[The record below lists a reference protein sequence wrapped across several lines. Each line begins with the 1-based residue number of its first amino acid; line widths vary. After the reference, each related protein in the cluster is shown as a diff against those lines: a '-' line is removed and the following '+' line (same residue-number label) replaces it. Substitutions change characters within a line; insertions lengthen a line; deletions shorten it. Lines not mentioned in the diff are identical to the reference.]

1 MIVSK
6 WKGYQEG
13 LDITDIPADYFAY
26 PSKNVMIYKGKAYKR
41 AGTEY
46 FGAEDD
52 ADNKIHGE
60 YTWKDAQIGEIAVRT
75 EGQKMLAW
83 LEPYKTGAGWVEI
96 FDAFDSAVQR
106 VRFATFIDANDS
118 TVHTR
123 LIFVDG
129 SEDVYQWNG
138 AVGVVASVASDTIT
152 IAGSKTCEA
161 LGFDDGSGTPQTVII
176 NGTEY
181 TYDNDPTAQDIE
193 LTSTPSGVSA
203 GDLVIAKPTVS
214 VTTLNTFKKD
224 HVFSFKNH
232 VVLGNLE
239 SGQLYFSH
247 ISDYPL
253 NFTVPAPASRTAATA
268 FFVNLDGNVTVTT
281 IRKDKM
287 WVSTEDDWFKI
298 TKLDSVNSY
307 DLYVEV
313 EKVETTERNGALPFC
328 VGSYK
333 GDTIFV
339 TQDKTLQMITDN
351 DIVQEDAV
359 KLISDEI
366 ALLLKRLDMTDARLV
381 VHDRYF
387 YIICPV
393 SATTLMY
400 DTVENF
406 WQPPQEIGMG
416 LLSII
421 GGLLIGHSNARNASF
436 YLFKGRQDLGIDF
449 EAVFALGYV
458 SMGDEFVYKQF
469 SKTGIA
475 GRVTES
481 AEITWETEYEVEG
494 ERAKLTRKF
503 KGTDMK
509 LFTGNTLTPWGT
521 VPYGTVPW
529 AGQELPDDS
538 DVKRFFFFDNG
549 TNFPFFEYRP
559 IITVSGDNAAF
570 QLTGYMVDERAV
582 SRTVGKDHYIKT

>member
-421 GGLLIGHSNARNASF
+421 GGLLVGIGCDDLYLRMCGLRRGWVNA
-436 YLFKGRQDLGIDF
+436 
-449 EAVFALGYV
+449 
-458 SMGDEFVYKQF
+458 
-469 SKTGIA
+469 TGS
-475 GRVTES
+475 TNCL
-481 AEITWETEYEVEG
+481 
-494 ERAKLTRKF
+494 RA
-503 KGTDMK
+503 
-509 LFTGNTLTPWGT
+509 
-521 VPYGTVPW
+521 
-529 AGQELPDDS
+529 
-538 DVKRFFFFDNG
+538 
-549 TNFPFFEYRP
+549 
-559 IITVSGDNAAF
+559 
-570 QLTGYMVDERAV
+570 
-582 SRTVGKDHYIKT
+582 